1 MCERLKVQPAELGYI
16 EREQSAGV
24 VEEHAKPPDPAAPK
38 PTPTPIPLPQP
49 FDLLDP
55 DKGLRPLSAKA
66 KQSEAKRS
74 LLPHDSLAPSAHHR
88 ARSPSQIR
96 ADLARGIEAV
106 KWCAAL
112 EGNVNDRSLIVELEL
127 SKKYGVV
134 EGSPSEPNID

>member
-1 MCERLKVQPAELGYI
+1 LCERLKVQPAELGYI

-55 DKGLRPLSAKA
+55 DKGSRPLSAKA

-74 LLPHDSLAPSAHHR
+74 EAFCPMTRSLHP
-88 ARSPSQIR
+88 PIT
-96 ADLARGIEAV
+96 ARGHRVRFART
-106 KWCAAL
+106 WR
-112 EGNVNDRSLIVELEL
+112 EGFFEVPFCLLVFW
-127 SKKYGVV
+127 
-134 EGSPSEPNID
+134 